1 MSRFPQLFRSPHAP
15 LAVALLCLACAAAPS
30 AQADTAVIVNAGNN
44 TPLDDEVIAKI
55 FLRQVKTFPDG
66 SVAAPVNQRE
76 GATSDEFRAKI
87 LKKNGSQFKA
97 YWAQQLFTGGAKP
110 VQEVEGDDAVLKFVA
125 ETPNAIGYVDA
136 SKVKGGVKVVT
147 KK

>member
-1 MSRFPQLFRSPHAP
+1 MSRFAKLFRSRHASMGS
-15 LAVALLCLACAAAPS
+15 ALLCLMCAAAPV
-30 AQADTAVIVNAGNN
+30 AQAEMAVIVNAANK
-44 TPLDDEVIAKI
+44 TPLDDDAVAKI

-66 SVAAPVNQRE
+66 SVAAPVNQHE
-76 GATSDEFRAKI
+76 NAASDEFRSKI
-87 LKKNGSQFKA
+87 LKKNASQFKA

-110 VQEVEGDDAVLKFVA
+110 LQELDGDEAVLKFVA

-136 SKVKGGVKVVT
+136 SKVKGGVKVVS

>member
-1 MSRFPQLFRSPHAP
+1 MSRFSQLSRSSHATMT
-15 LAVALLCLACAAAPS
+15 AALLCVACAAALP
-30 AQADTAVIVNAGNN
+30 AHADTAVIVNAGNN
-44 TPLDDEVIAKI
+44 TPLDDEAIAKI

-66 SVAAPVNQRE
+66 SVASPVNQRE
-76 GATSDEFRAKI
+76 GATSDDFRSKI
-87 LKKNGSQFKA
+87 LKKNASQFKA

-110 VQEVEGDDAVLKFVA
+110 VQEVDGDDAVLKFVA

>member
-1 MSRFPQLFRSPHAP
+1 MSRFAQLFRSRHASMGS
-15 LAVALLCLACAAAPS
+15 ALLFLMCAAAP
-30 AQADTAVIVNAGNN
+30 AAYAEMAVIVNAGNK
-44 TPLDDEVIAKI
+44 TPLDDDAVAKI

-76 GATSDEFRAKI
+76 NAASDEFRSKI
-87 LKKNGSQFKA
+87 LKKNASQFKA

-110 VQEVEGDDAVLKFVA
+110 LQELDSDEAVLKFVA

-136 SKVKGGVKVVT
+136 SKVKGGVKVIS

>member
-1 MSRFPQLFRSPHAP
+1 MFRFSKLFRSPHAP
-15 LAVALLCLACAAAPS
+15 MPLALLCLAIIAAPP
-30 AQADTAVIVNAGNN
+30 ARAETAVIVHAGNN
-44 TPLDDEVIAKI
+44 TPLDDDAIAKI

-76 GATSDEFRAKI
+76 GATSDEFRSKI
-87 LKKNGSQFKA
+87 LKKNASQFKA

-110 VQEVEGDDAVLKFVA
+110 VQELDGDEAVLKFVA
-125 ETPNAIGYVDA
+125 ETPNAIGYIDA
-136 SKVKGGVKVVT
+136 SKVKGGVKAVT

>member
-1 MSRFPQLFRSPHAP
+1 MSRFSKLFRSHAP
-15 LAVALLCLACAAAPS
+15 MALALLSLAFAAAPS
-30 AQADTAVIVNAGNN
+30 VRAETAVIVHAGNN
-44 TPLDDEVIAKI
+44 TPLDDDAIAKI

-76 GATSDEFRAKI
+76 GATSDDFRSKI
-87 LKKNGSQFKA
+87 LKKNASQFKA

-110 VQEVEGDDAVLKFVA
+110 VQELDGDDAVLKFVA
-125 ETPNAIGYVDA
+125 ETPNAIGYIDA